1 MKLAERVW
9 KYCKLNIRSEGHCY
23 LNTQINAFVFLSY
36 KKFRGNL
43 YASTNLWAIQ
53 SDREARVD
61 FSKTK

>member
-9 KYCKLNIRSEGHCY
+9 KYCKLNIRPEGHCY

-36 KKFRGNL
+36 EKFSGNL
-43 YASTNLWAIQ
+43 YASTNLWAIP